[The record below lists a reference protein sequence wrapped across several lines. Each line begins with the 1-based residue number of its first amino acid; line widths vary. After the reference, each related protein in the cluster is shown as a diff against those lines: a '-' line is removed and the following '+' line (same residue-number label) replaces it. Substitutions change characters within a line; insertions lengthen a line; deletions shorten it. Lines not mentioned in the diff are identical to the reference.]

1 MPLSRVSLASEWY
14 DDEGLPRALRCR
26 FWSSI
31 LAGEWLYNR
40 WGIVWGWW
48 EEHGARVRQLEEHK
62 KSAVFALLSEM
73 EKHKAML
80 LADIFV
86 QR

>member
-1 MPLSRVSLASEWY
+1 M
-14 DDEGLPRALRCR
+14 
-26 FWSSI
+26 
-31 LAGEWLYNR
+31 
-40 WGIVWGWW
+40 
-48 EEHGARVRQLEEHK
+48 EEHK